1 MMRRNDLKGLCN
13 CSGALCKVTRMF
25 NQGQLT
31 QLSGCECSVISKHL
45 CDTFEKFEL
54 AKASHVQI
62 FHMAGPDRLVKG
74 MPASRLSSDVDW
86 RLGYLGKHVC

>member
-1 MMRRNDLKGLCN
+1 
-13 CSGALCKVTRMF
+13 MF